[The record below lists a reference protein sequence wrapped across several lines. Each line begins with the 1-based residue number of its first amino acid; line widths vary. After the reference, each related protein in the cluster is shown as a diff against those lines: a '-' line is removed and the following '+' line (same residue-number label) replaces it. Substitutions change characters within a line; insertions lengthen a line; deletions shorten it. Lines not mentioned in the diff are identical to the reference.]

1 MRSSLQFQ
9 IFAWITV
16 VTLGL
21 ISAANLTI
29 DALKFSASV
38 LPDKPGLSTL
48 AANVDRACLASA
60 INFDR
65 TEVQVDCALAR
76 SMQVLGAS
84 DPKQHELNEQAQAV
98 VIRTLSNAPHESRL
112 WLALAL
118 LRSRLSQPHGDAL
131 KMSYLTGRLSFDL
144 IPRRLASAVSG
155 DALIDE
161 DLRELAAGDI
171 RLILTARRDIQ
182 GAIVGAYRQA
192 GSIGKKF
199 IEEKTSVLDPQFS
212 SSLRNAK

>member
-1 MRSSLQFQ
+1 MRSYLQFQ
-9 IFAWITV
+9 IFAWIAV
-16 VTLGL
+16 VSLGL
-21 ISAANLTI
+21 ITAANLTI
-29 DALKFSASV
+29 DALKFGASI
-38 LPDKPGLSTL
+38 LLDKPGLSPL
-48 AANVDRACLASA
+48 AANVDQVCLASA

-76 SMQVLGAS
+76 SMQALDAS
-84 DPKQHELNEQAQAV
+84 DPKQHELNEQAQAI

-118 LRSRLSQPHGDAL
+118 LRSGVNQPHGDAL
-131 KMSYLTGRLSFDL
+131 KMSYLTGPLSLDL
-144 IPRRLASAVSG
+144 IPRRLASAVSS
-155 DALIDE
+155 DALVDE
-161 DLRELAAGDI
+161 DLRELTAGDI

-182 GAIVGAYRQA
+182 GAIVGAYLQA
-192 GSIGKKF
+192 SSIGKKF

>member
-21 ISAANLTI
+21 ITAANLTV
-29 DALKFSASV
+29 DALKFSASIV
-38 LPDKPGLSTL
+38 LDKPGLSPL
-48 AANVDRACLASA
+48 AANVDQACLAST

-76 SMQVLGAS
+76 SMQALDAS
-84 DPKQHELNEQAQAV
+84 DPNQHELNEQAQAV

-118 LRSRLSQPHGDAL
+118 LRSRLNQPHGDAL
-131 KMSYLTGRLSFDL
+131 KMSYLTGPLSLDL
-144 IPRRLASAVSG
+144 IPRRLASAVSS
-155 DALIDE
+155 DAMADE
-161 DLRELAAGDI
+161 DLQELAAGDI

-192 GSIGKKF
+192 SSIGKKF
-199 IEEKTSVLDPQFS
+199 IEEKTNVLDPQFS